1 MTAPRSS
8 SVSNA
13 EVFGAQRARLRVLA
27 YRILGDMW
35 DAEDAVQ
42 NAWLRFAETDLST
55 INDVDAWLTTVV
67 SRAAIDV
74 TRRRRT
80 HQTLPVD
87 DIAEPATPIDD
98 PRADPERL
106 ILKDEQVAMA
116 FTIVLR
122 ELSPVD
128 RLSYMLHDV
137 FGYPFAEIAEIA
149 GSTVDVVKKRASRA
163 RQRLRDRDWDAI
175 RQEQRREV
183 VAFLAAARSG
193 EMHDLIA
200 LLDPDVT
207 LRADADAIAL
217 AASRQAENAPALT
230 PKITGSDAVG
240 DALSGRIDEAIIVE
254 FAGLAAIAYWRDR
267 KEIVALYVLTVG
279 AGKVVQ
285 IDALADPATIRTA
298 LQTGMLSK
306 P

>member
-1 MTAPRSS
+1 
-8 SVSNA
+8 
-13 EVFGAQRARLRVLA
+13 
-27 YRILGDMW
+27 
-35 DAEDAVQ
+35 
-42 NAWLRFAETDLST
+42 
-55 INDVDAWLTTVV
+55 
-67 SRAAIDV
+67 
-74 TRRRRT
+74 
-80 HQTLPVD
+80 
-87 DIAEPATPIDD
+87 
-98 PRADPERL
+98 
-106 ILKDEQVAMA
+106 MA

-183 VAFLAAARSG
+183 DAFLAAARSG
-193 EMHDLIA
+193 EMHDLIT

-230 PKITGSDAVG
+230 PKITGLTPSAMPCPDASMKRSSWSSQG
-240 DALSGRIDEAIIVE
+240 SRRSRIGAKGR
-254 FAGLAAIAYWRDR
+254 RSSR
-267 KEIVALYVLTVG
+267 STC
-279 AGKVVQ
+279 
-285 IDALADPATIRTA
+285 
-298 LQTGMLSK
+298 
-306 P
+306 